1 MSYEKILYEVTDAVA
16 VITLNDPA
24 TLNAMSQKMGA
35 ELLDALK
42 RGERE
47 ARAILLCGA
56 GRGFCSG
63 ANLADNNM
71 DPSDPHRDLGTAL
84 DTLFHPIVYQI
95 CRMEIPVVSAVRG
108 PAAGIGCSF
117 ALAGDII
124 IASDTAYFLQAFRNI
139 GLSPD
144 GGASYLLSRAVGR
157 VRAMEMMLLG
167 TKIPA
172 DKALDW
178 GMITRLVADDALD
191 AAAMKMATE
200 LAQGPHALG
209 IIKRVAWGALDATFE
224 TALSNERIAQRAAGR
239 SDDFVEGV
247 TAFLQKRPAAFKGK

>member
-1 MSYEKILYEVTDAVA
+1 
-16 VITLNDPA
+16 
-24 TLNAMSQKMGA
+24 
-35 ELLDALK
+35 
-42 RGERE
+42 
-47 ARAILLCGA
+47 
-56 GRGFCSG
+56 
-63 ANLADNNM
+63 
-71 DPSDPHRDLGTAL
+71 
-84 DTLFHPIVYQI
+84 
-95 CRMEIPVVSAVRG
+95 
-108 PAAGIGCSF
+108 
-117 ALAGDII
+117 
-124 IASDTAYFLQAFRNI
+124 
-139 GLSPD
+139 
-144 GGASYLLSRAVGR
+144 
-157 VRAMEMMLLG
+157 MEMMLLG
-167 TKIPA
+167 TKVPA